1 MPIRTDR
8 GRAAAL
14 RHFWSWPL
22 RSGRHMLVT
31 LAAAAVVITG
41 FAVASHAI
49 TDPDTD
55 SPSAVAESRTHA
67 PAGATGGG
75 EPPPVGRTPT
85 EQDPSISTRPP
96 SSTSSTGES
105 APTVHPGSVDDGKD
119 GAATT
124 ARKWVTH
131 WARVEGVNK
140 EEWVETLTPLTLP
153 GKVPDLKTTALERV
167 PDITVTGKTSI
178 EDSEDGVVTVDVATD
193 DDPIRVT
200 AVEYPDDR
208 WLVRS
213 WKPVTS

>member
-31 LAAAAVVITG
+31 LAVAAVVGTG
-41 FAVASHAI
+41 IAVASHAI
-49 TDPDTD
+49 TDPDAD
-55 SPSAVAESRTHA
+55 SPSATAESRTHA
-67 PAGATGGG
+67 PDWSENEVEGPPGRMST
-75 EPPPVGRTPT
+75 EP
-85 EQDPSISTRPP
+85 D
-96 SSTSSTGES
+96 SSTSARAPSSTGE
-105 APTVHPGSVDDGKD
+105 AVETVQPGSVDDGKD
-119 GAATT
+119 GAETT

-131 WARVEGVNK
+131 WAQVAGVDK
-140 EEWVETLTPLTLP
+140 DEWVDTLTPLTLP
-153 GKVPDLKTTALERV
+153 GKVPDLKATALERV

-178 EDSEDGVVTVDVATD
+178 EDSDDGEVTVDVATD

-208 WLVRS
+208 WLVSS
-213 WKPVTS
+213 WKPGDS